1 MKESKPKIEIQY
13 GNEVFV
19 LPASLLRHLDGESA
33 DLRVLLLLAADPAL
47 RAEADEGVIAA
58 RLGMEPA
65 VVHDA
70 ITYFWGSGIL
80 KVNRSRAKA
89 PSKKE
94 EIPAPPSA
102 LPNEGPVTYT
112 PEELE
117 KVFARREGLQ
127 GLIEDCKSALGGR
140 HFKNEYDCYPI
151 VTLADRYGLSNEFIL
166 FSFQDC
172 AEQKV
177 TTVETCYRR
186 TVEWVEKGVTTPEQL
201 EKAIAEREIAGSLRG
216 KLTDLLG
223 HTLTEEEEEYAVRW
237 GGAGV
242 SKDLLRAAYDQ
253 MIRITGGKAQN
264 AKYMDSILA
273 DWSAQGITTKAE
285 ALRYCEQKRLE
296 KQAEKAAVSPKA
308 TGYSRRKKQPEPAFS
323 SFNADEFLKDAV
335 AASDTKAK
343 GISGEEALRL
353 AKEAQQ
359 KRKEQK

>member
-47 RAEADEGVIAA
+47 RAEADESVIAD
-58 RLGMEPA
+58 RLGIDQA
-65 VVHDA
+65 AVHDA

-94 EIPAPPSA
+94 ETPAPPSA
-102 LPNEGPVTYT
+102 LPDEGPVTYT

-127 GLIEDCKSALGGR
+127 GLIEDCKSALGGK

-151 VTLADRYGLSNEFIL
+151 VTLADRYGLSYEFIL
-166 FSFQDC
+166 LHFHDC

-186 TVEWVEKGVTTPEQL
+186 ALEWLEKGVTTEGEL
-201 EKAIAEREIAGSLRG
+201 EKAIRRRKETGSLGG
-216 KLTDLLG
+216 KLKDLLG

-242 SKDLLRAAYDQ
+242 SKELLRAAYDQ

-308 TGYSRRKKQPEPAFS
+308 SGYSRRKKQPEPAFS

-335 AASDTKAK
+335 AASDARFD
-343 GISGEEALRL
+343 GMSDEEILRQAEL
-353 AKEAQQ
+353 DKL
-359 KRKEQK
+359 KDD